1 MLTQIN
7 NWLTAATTALDA
19 DADLASVVVHL
30 GPLVT
35 FDDITGAALV
45 IVGHDDDD
53 ESGMAWEFTGEWH
66 DTGGAAIHRGDAQV
80 YITVVSQ
87 SGGVG
92 LTMAQRMAALSTLV
106 GNVRDVLLP
115 SPSGSNL
122 GVDGVMW
129 ASETGIRQHLIPTA
143 AGPIARAVLV
153 FTVAVLA

>member
-7 NWLTAATTALDA
+7 GWLSAAHTALDA
-19 DADLASVVVHL
+19 DADLADAVVHL

-35 FDDITGAALV
+35 FDDVTGADLV

-53 ESGMAWEFTGEWH
+53 ETGMAWEYSGEWH
-66 DTGGAAIHRGDAQV
+66 DTGGAAVHRGDALV

-87 SGGVG
+87 SGGTG
-92 LTMAQRMAALSTLV
+92 LTMAQRMTALGTLV
-106 GNVRDVLLP
+106 ADVRGVLLP
-115 SPSGSNL
+115 TPAGSAL

-129 ASETGIRQHLIPTA
+129 AQETGIRQHLIPTA
-143 AGPIARAVLV
+143 AGPIARAVLT